1 MRGAAE
7 EEEVE
12 EMLRKVLEGACSKWI
27 RRESHID
34 QTLVTQETSR
44 DIQKHPETSRNIQ
57 KHPETTSGVSCVAA
71 CLSMLELICARPR
84 EAAGFGQ

>member
-44 DIQKHPETSRNIQ
+44 DIQKHPATSRNHIGS
-57 KHPETTSGVSCVAA
+57 ELRSCMSLHA
-71 CLSMLELICARPR
+71 
-84 EAAGFGQ
+84 

>member
-44 DIQKHPETSRNIQ
+44 NIQ